1 MSNTIYDI
9 DYSKLAVKMLP
20 PDKRFTNTIAFLKA
34 LLTPV
39 QWKRDLILGTYRS
52 GSTSSIWLN
61 STTYNKYDQVIYNR
75 AVYSSLQAGNINNLP
90 TNTAYWEQIQT
101 VYIGIQ
107 ERLQYTPTKLTLEY
121 ALNKWFQTTFRQPP
135 LQSDIYFTVNPI
147 LLNVFVVGGTESISS
162 NIYNGN
168 STQFII
174 NGYSF
179 SAFYNL
185 VINVPTAL
193 ISSLAPTTAQ
203 AQAII
208 GSVVNRF
215 IAAGINYTIT
225 PY

>member
-9 DYSKLAVKMLP
+9 NYSTLATKMLP
-20 PDKRFTNTIAFLKA
+20 PDKRFSKTIAFLNA
-34 LLTPV
+34 LVKPL

-52 GSTSSIWLN
+52 GSNSSIWLN
-61 STTYNKYDQVIYNR
+61 STTYAKYDQVIYNR
-75 AVYSSLQAGNINNLP
+75 AVYSSLQAGNLNNLP

-135 LQSDIYFTVNPI
+135 LTSDIYFTVNPI

-162 NIYNGN
+162 NISQGN
-168 STQFII
+168 TTQFIV

-193 ISSLAPTTAQ
+193 ITSLAPTTAQ
-203 AQAII
+203 AMAII
-208 GSVVNRF
+208 GSIVNQF

>member
-208 GSVVNRF
+208 GSVVNQF
-215 IAAGINYTIT
+215 IAAGINYTRK
-225 PY
+225 P